1 MVESALKLSTK
12 ITMRPFTR
20 SRKNVKADVEN
31 LRTLRTKLKLDG
43 IQRNPRLLF
52 KIFYITI
59 RFNYFENYII
69 AVERCLILKIK
80 MDWRRM
86 SIDERDQKTK

>member
-1 MVESALKLSTK
+1 
-12 ITMRPFTR
+12 MRPFTR

-52 KIFYITI
+52 QLFYITI
-59 RFNYFENYII
+59 RFDYFENYTI
-69 AVERCLILKIK
+69 AVER
-80 MDWRRM
+80 
-86 SIDERDQKTK
+86 